1 VRESSRYPA
10 AVHGGEDLLTKL
22 LLVIAIAAVGVA
34 IFERLRLPAIA
45 GFLVMG
51 ALVGPGALGLAPS
64 AEDVRGVA
72 ELGVVFL
79 LFEIGLELPLAA
91 LRRAWR
97 TALAAGGLQV
107 GATILAVGG
116 LALLAGRTRPAALVF
131 GGLAAMSSTALAV
144 RLLQERDELDA
155 PHGRLSLYIL
165 LFQDLCV
172 VPMLLGIPILAGA
185 VPAAPGALG
194 MALAKA
200 VGALAVL
207 FSAAYFVLP
216 RVLDRVARLGSRDLF
231 SLFAFLL
238 ALGAAVGAQWLG
250 LTLAVGAFAAG
261 LVLGSSPYAHQLV
274 AEIGPLRGVLLGIF
288 FTAVGMLFDAREAA
302 RLWPQ
307 VLVFVAAVLPIKAAV
322 LYAVAV
328 FALRHPPRV
337 GVMTAAA
344 LSQTGEF
351 SFVLIAA
358 AQPFGLVSPDLQQ
371 IFISGSLL
379 SLLATPLLLALAT
392 RFLAWRARRAPEP
405 DAPAHEAPARA
416 HVAIVG
422 FGNTGRTLARVLRT
436 VDIPYR
442 VLEGNA
448 STVAEARSAGEP
460 IDFGDAAR
468 RATLERLELAEA
480 RLVAIAISD
489 PLATRAAVS
498 LTRALAPRVPII
510 VRTRYVVEVDELHDA
525 GASVVVAEEF
535 EATLDLLSSCLRTL
549 GLPGEAVE
557 RLADQ
562 MRSEGYELLRAPP
575 SRLLDPWLG
584 ELLRHGAPEWV
595 EVPAGPAVGRSLAE
609 LALRTRTGAS
619 VLAVDNAAGIETN
632 PPASVRFARGDRLLV
647 LASADALAELRAL
660 LAGTP

>member
-1 VRESSRYPA
+1 
-10 AVHGGEDLLTKL
+10 VHGGDDLLTKL
-22 LLVIAIAAVGVA
+22 LLVIAIAAAGVA

-51 ALVGPGALGLAPS
+51 ALVGPGALGLAPPS
-64 AEDVRGVA
+64 EDVRGVA

-79 LFEIGLELPLAA
+79 LFEIGLELPLAS

-107 GATILAVGG
+107 ALTISAVGALAWAAGATPATAV
-116 LALLAGRTRPAALVF
+116 VF
-131 GGLAAMSSTALAV
+131 GGLAAMSSTALVV
-144 RLLQERDELDA
+144 RLLQERGELDA

-172 VPMLLGIPILAGA
+172 VPMLLGLPILAGA
-185 VPAAPGALG
+185 VPAAPGPLAL
-194 MALAKA
+194 ALAKTG
-200 VGALAVL
+200 GALGVL
-207 FSAAYFVLP
+207 FGVAYFVLP

-238 ALGAAVGAQWLG
+238 ALGGAVAAEWLG

-261 LVLGSSPYAHQLV
+261 LVLGSSPYSHQLV
-274 AEIGPLRGVLLGIF
+274 TEIGPLRGVLLGIF
-288 FTAVGMLFDAREAA
+288 FTAVGMLFDIRESA
-302 RLWPQ
+302 RLWRE
-307 VLVFVAAVLPIKAAV
+307 VLLFVAAVLPIKAAV
-322 LYAVAV
+322 IYSVAV
-328 FALRHPPRV
+328 YALRNPRRV

-358 AQPFGLVSPDLQQ
+358 ALPFGLVSPDLQQ

-379 SLLATPLLLALAT
+379 SLLATPLVLALAPRLLT
-392 RFLAWRARRAPEP
+392 RSSERPRPARGS
-405 DAPAHEAPARA
+405 DAPAQA

-436 VDIPYR
+436 VEIPYC

-460 IDFGDAAR
+460 ILFGDAAR
-468 RATLERLELAEA
+468 RTTLERLGLAEA

-498 LTRALAPRVPII
+498 LARDLAPRVPIV
-510 VRTRYVVEVDELHDA
+510 VRTRYVAEVDELHDV
-525 GASVVVAEEF
+525 GATIVVAEEF
-535 EATLDLLSSCLRTL
+535 EATLDLLSSCLRAL

-575 SRLLDPWLG
+575 SLLLDPWLG

-619 VLAVDNAAGIETN
+619 VLALERDAAIETN
-632 PPASVRFARGDRLLV
+632 PPASARLAGGDRLLV
-647 LASADALAELRAL
+647 LASADSLEQLRAL
-660 LAGTP
+660 LAGTA